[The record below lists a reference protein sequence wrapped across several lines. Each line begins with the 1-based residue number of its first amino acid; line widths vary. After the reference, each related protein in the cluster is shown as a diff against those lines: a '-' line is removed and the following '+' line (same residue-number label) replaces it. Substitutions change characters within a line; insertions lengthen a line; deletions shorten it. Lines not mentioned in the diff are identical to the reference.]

1 MVWLIILS
9 VVVVIAFSF
18 VLYRFADTSLK
29 IASSVVLALMIV
41 FGVCYLCFV
50 AYNLAWNWDGEA
62 ARAIRDYGVW
72 TLGLPIA
79 ALGSLALVVVL
90 PTTSTQTLK
99 FKGLSF
105 DLEGPAVQA
114 LFWVVC
120 FLSIIGSIKLLTPA
134 SSGQQGIEQK
144 AESK

>member
-1 MVWLIILS
+1 MLPLIIISL
-9 VVVVIAFSF
+9 VIVIALSF
-18 VLYRFADTSLK
+18 LLYRFADTSLK
-29 IASSVVLALMIV
+29 IVSNVVLALMIV

-50 AYNLAWNWDGEA
+50 AYNLVWNWDGEA

-72 TLGLPIA
+72 TLGLPTA
-79 ALGSLALVVVL
+79 ALGSLALVIVL
-90 PTTSTQTLK
+90 PTTSAQTLK

-120 FLSIIGSIKLLTPA
+120 FLSIVGSIKLLQPGA
-134 SSGQQGIEQK
+134 SDHQGTEQK
-144 AESK
+144 ADSK

>member
-1 MVWLIILS
+1 MVWLIILGI
-9 VVVVIAFSF
+9 VVVIALSF
-18 VLYRFADTSLK
+18 LLYPFADTSLK
-29 IASSVVLALMIV
+29 IASNVVLALMIV
-41 FGVCYLCFV
+41 FGVGYLCFV
-50 AYNLAWNWDGEA
+50 TYNLVWNWDGEA
-62 ARAIRDYGVW
+62 ARAIRDYGLW

-79 ALGSLALVVVL
+79 ALGSLALVIVL

-120 FLSIIGSIKLLTPA
+120 FLSIIGSIKLLTPGA
-134 SSGQQGIEQK
+134 PDQQGTEQK